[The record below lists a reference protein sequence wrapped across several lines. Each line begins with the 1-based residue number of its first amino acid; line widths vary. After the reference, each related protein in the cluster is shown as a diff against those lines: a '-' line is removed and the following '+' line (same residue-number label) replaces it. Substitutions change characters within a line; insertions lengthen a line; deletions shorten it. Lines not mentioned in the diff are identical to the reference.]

1 MKSLYS
7 YLLSMICIIFF
18 LYSFQIRK
26 GRHIYRNHWMIPAY
40 QNLQLKNSSKE
51 NLEVVLYN
59 SSQNSDMKYING
71 NNMMKVLPK
80 NDSVKTTINF
90 GNEFYVMNNSDE
102 EREFR
107 IKILNN
113 SGKVKAFLKKNLPK
127 N

>member
-1 MKSLYS
+1 
-7 YLLSMICIIFF
+7 
-18 LYSFQIRK
+18 
-26 GRHIYRNHWMIPAY
+26 MIPAY